1 MLLYALFDEFG
12 DDVSKKRFKEVVSM
26 TEVGRMIYE
35 EGLEKGIEKGI
46 QKGIEKG
53 TAEILIKQLIKKFKI
68 VPEEYK
74 DNIRILPQD
83 VLEIIG
89 TEIFDIN
96 SIDELKK
103 YF

>member
-1 MLLYALFDEFG
+1 
-12 DDVSKKRFKEVVSM
+12 M

-35 EGLEKGIEKGI
+35 EGIEKGI
-46 QKGIEKG
+46 
-53 TAEILIKQLIKKFKI
+53 AEILIKQLTKKFKI
-68 VPEEYK
+68 IPEEYK
-74 DNIRILPQD
+74 EKIRSLPQD

>member
-1 MLLYALFDEFG
+1 
-12 DDVSKKRFKEVVSM
+12 M

-35 EGLEKGIEKGI
+35 EGVEKGIEKGI
-46 QKGIEKG
+46 EKG
-53 TAEILIKQLIKKFKI
+53 TSEILIKKLIKKFKM

-74 DNIRILPQD
+74 EKIRSLPQD
-83 VLEIIG
+83 VLEVIG